1 MEKVGIELKANYHV
15 VLHSVAGL
23 GLVWHSIFSKLSK
36 NLQNRSVA
44 LFHARDP
51 LF

>member
-15 VLHSVAGL
+15 LHSVAGL
-23 GLVWHSIFSKLSK
+23 GLVWRSIFSKLSK
-36 NLQNRSVA
+36 NLQNRSVT